1 MSAQDILSN
10 LVITKVHSATTM
22 YSEQNKKARRSD
34 RPTWALA
41 FKYEGET
48 VYNAGGK
55 RYLSDKAHV
64 MLLPRGSSYEW
75 QCNKAG
81 HFTIIE
87 FDCPLTCTDLFSF
100 PVKSPDKC
108 LKAFHKLEYKRTLK
122 KPMIELESIKDV
134 YSILLHIIDTEPK
147 KYMPDSK
154 QQKLAPAL
162 EHIAKF
168 YHTKLTNDSLAAL
181 TGLST
186 VYFRKLFTELTGRSP
201 IDYVHA
207 LRIEKAKEMLRSD
220 HGSVSDIA
228 QTLGYPSIYDFSRD
242 FKKHTGV
249 APSKFFV

>member
-1 MSAQDILSN
+1 MTEKDILSN
-10 LVITKVHSATTM
+10 LVITKVHSVTTM
-22 YSEQNKKARRSD
+22 YSEQNKKARRGD

-48 VYNAGGK
+48 VYSSGDK
-55 RYLSDKAHV
+55 HYLSNKNHI

-81 HFTIIE
+81 HFAIIE
-87 FDCPLTCTDLFSF
+87 FDCPFTHSALMSF
-100 PVKSPDKC
+100 PVKSPDKF
-108 LKAFHKLEYKRTLK
+108 LKEFQELEYKRTLK
-122 KPMIELESIKDV
+122 KTMIEPESIRDV
-134 YSILLHIIDTEPK
+134 YSILLNIVGAEPK

-154 QQKLAPAL
+154 QQRLAPAL

-228 QTLGYPSIYDFSRD
+228 QTLGYPSIYDFSRA
-242 FKKHTGV
+242 FKKHVGV
-249 APSKFFV
+249 APSRY

>member
-1 MSAQDILSN
+1 MTEKDILSN
-10 LVITKVHSATTM
+10 LVITKVHSVTTM
-22 YSEQNKKARRSD
+22 YSEQNKKARRGD

-48 VYNAGGK
+48 VYSSGDK
-55 RYLSDKAHV
+55 QYLSDKNHI

-81 HFTIIE
+81 HFAIIE
-87 FDCPLTCTDLFSF
+87 FDCPFTHSTLMSF
-100 PVKSPDKC
+100 PVKSPDKF
-108 LKAFHKLEYKRTLK
+108 LKEFQELEYKRTLK
-122 KPMIELESIKDV
+122 KPTVELESIRDV
-134 YSILLHIIDTEPK
+134 YSILLSLIKDEPK
-147 KYMPDSK
+147 KYLPDSK
-154 QQKLAPAL
+154 QQKIAPAL
-162 EHIAKF
+162 EHITKF

-228 QTLGYPSIYDFSRD
+228 LMLGYQSIYDFSRC

-249 APSKFFV
+249 SPSKYCV